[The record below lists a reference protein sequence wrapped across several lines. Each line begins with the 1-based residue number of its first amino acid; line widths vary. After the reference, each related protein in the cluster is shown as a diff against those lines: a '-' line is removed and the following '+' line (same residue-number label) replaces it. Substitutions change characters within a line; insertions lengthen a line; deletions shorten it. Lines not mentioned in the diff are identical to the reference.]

1 MHLRAPSIDHGVTSF
16 LWGVFFGVLIWLGG
30 AFVGYDSGITFITG
44 AVAGF
49 LIFVFVRVYGEDEP
63 RRPLR
68 ADEREHQQVRQVA
81 AERLL
86 KAIEG
91 ARPLARVG
99 SAVREEKLYSP
110 VGVRRESGHVN

>member
-63 RRPLR
+63 R
-68 ADEREHQQVRQVA
+68 VR
-81 AERLL
+81 
-86 KAIEG
+86 
-91 ARPLARVG
+91 
-99 SAVREEKLYSP
+99 
-110 VGVRRESGHVN
+110 

>member
-1 MHLRAPSIDHGVTSF
+1 
-16 LWGVFFGVLIWLGG
+16 
-30 AFVGYDSGITFITG
+30 
-44 AVAGF
+44 
-49 LIFVFVRVYGEDEP
+49 
-63 RRPLR
+63 
-68 ADEREHQQVRQVA
+68 VRQVA

-99 SAVREEKLYSP
+99 SAVREEELYSP